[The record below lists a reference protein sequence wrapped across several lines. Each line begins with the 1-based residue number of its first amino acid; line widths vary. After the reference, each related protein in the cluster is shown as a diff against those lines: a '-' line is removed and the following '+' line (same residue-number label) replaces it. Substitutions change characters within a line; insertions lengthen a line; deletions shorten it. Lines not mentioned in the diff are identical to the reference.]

1 MKNSNICPRFKKL
14 YIKGQIKLTEI
25 LMHIKRK
32 TVGKL
37 TCNVNHLVRTPSILW
52 VKEGAYPYYKEA
64 INARHIEG
72 SSTRGGIN
80 KIKGAGDEL

>member
-1 MKNSNICPRFKKL
+1 
-14 YIKGQIKLTEI
+14 
-25 LMHIKRK
+25 MHIKGK

-37 TCNVNHLVRTPSILW
+37 TCNVNHLVRTISILW

-80 KIKGAGDEL
+80 KSKGGDGTNKIKRIIWPMVPMQIEM